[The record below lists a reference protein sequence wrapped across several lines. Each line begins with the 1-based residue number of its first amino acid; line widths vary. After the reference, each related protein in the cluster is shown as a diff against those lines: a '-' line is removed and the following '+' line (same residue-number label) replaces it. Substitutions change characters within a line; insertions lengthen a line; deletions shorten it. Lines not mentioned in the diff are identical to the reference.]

1 ISANLNRILL
11 ILTVVSF
18 IPQILRIWT
27 KKNIKGISSFYILFN
42 LISATEQLTIYIYLL
57 FNEYDPKGGTIF
69 LHTPPS
75 AGDWF
80 SLCHCAIVSIL
91 SFALFVLV
99 LYYSEYRFCLSAGY
113 TGFLL
118 VSIIPLVID
127 AIFDFDDEGRRW
139 LSAVYF
145 ALHFFLLYQ
154 IITIL
159 GVLAIWRQAREIR
172 AVPFPNALS
181 LQSLCSQAVVFTLL
195 TAAWIWSLPFPYDK
209 LQGHW
214 NWNTFSIWYGAIGWV
229 IVDNFIFAVG
239 QAALFVM
246 AMRCSS
252 AGNDIRRGRE
262 TEPLLG

>member
-1 ISANLNRILL
+1 M
-11 ILTVVSF
+11 
-18 IPQILRIWT
+18 ILRV
-27 KKNIKGISSFYILFN
+27 
-42 LISATEQLTIYIYLL
+42 A
-57 FNEYDPKGGTIF
+57 

-91 SFALFVLV
+91 FFRLVRASPCSPLLGHFRNLYIYIYISRFALV

-127 AIFDFDDEGRRW
+127 AILDFDDEGRRW
-139 LSAVYF
+139 LSAFYA
-145 ALHFFLLYQ
+145 ALHFFL
-154 IITIL
+154 IFEIVTIL
-159 GVLAIWRQAREIR
+159 GVLDIWRQAREIR

-181 LQSLCSQAVVFTLL
+181 LQSLCAQAIVFTLL
-195 TAAWIWSLPFPYDK
+195 MAVWIWSLPFPYDK

-214 NWNTFSIWYGAIGWV
+214 DWNTFSIRYGAIGWV

-246 AMRCSS
+246 AMRS
-252 AGNDIRRGRE
+252 AHPQVTTYGVEAKQSRF
-262 TEPLLG
+262 